1 LAYALLCL
9 CTDCYHLIETV
20 NQMANLRP
28 IPFVIVASNHG
39 TMIINRNDY
48 RMVDANSGYGLGFQ
62 ILNTSSFDQ
71 SEVDFALGMLSLR
84 RQYFGD
90 GVVALDCGANVGVHT
105 IEWAKYMHK
114 WGSVIAIEAQERI
127 YYALAGNVAINNCL
141 NATAVWGAVGRENA
155 EIKIPVPNYLAP
167 SSFGSLELKHSATN
181 EYIGQAIDYSEE
193 NMASIQQRAIDSFG
207 LQRLDF
213 IKIDVEG
220 MELDVLA
227 GASNVIQTFQPIMMI
242 EIIKSDR
249 AKIEAVLKSQG
260 YEVFPLGINIL
271 AVHGADPSLQ
281 QVRQADK
288 A

>member
-1 LAYALLCL
+1 
-9 CTDCYHLIETV
+9 
-20 NQMANLRP
+20 MANLRP

-62 ILNTSSFDQ
+62 ILSTSSFDQ

-84 RQYFGD
+84 RQFFGD

-105 IEWAKYMHK
+105 IEWAKYMHQ

-155 EIKIPVPNYLAP
+155 EIKIPVPNYLTP

-193 NMASIQQRAIDSFG
+193 NMASIQQRSIDSFG